1 MIEAL
6 QRCRAAEKEQALFYR
21 GLAALAE
28 QEDNAELSERLQ
40 GLHADEQHHLSR
52 LSARLLEFGAVARD
66 LPSSGR
72 PVATLDGWETVARD
86 RENEEIRRYE
96 ALLAADLDESTR
108 SLILEI
114 LNTERHHAE
123 ELGGKWMPA

>member
-6 QRCRAAEKEQALFYR
+6 QQCRAAEKEQALFYR
-21 GLAALAE
+21 GVAALAE

-72 PVATLDGWETVARD
+72 PVTSLDGWETVARD
-86 RENEEIRRYE
+86 REHEEIRRYE
-96 ALLAADLDESTR
+96 ALLTADLDQSTR